1 MPPIFDKK
9 NIIVTGGAGF
19 IGSHVCEKLLAQG
32 NRVICVD
39 NLISSA
45 LSNIEF
51 LLKNPDFEFIRHDI
65 SMPFDPEQFP
75 ELERFKVKFQGVQEI
90 YHLACPM
97 SPKAFEQTRM
107 QILYANSLGMKNILD
122 LAVKYK
128 AKFLFTSS
136 SSVYGPRPGDNHLL
150 NENEQGSVEMHG
162 PRSCYDEGKRFAETC
177 CRTYNQVHGVEIKI
191 ARIFRTYGPRERLFS
206 GEMVPDFIVN
216 ALDNKEI
223 EIYGDETFTTSL
235 CYVTDVVDGLIKLM
249 EVKGDLGPVNIG
261 SDLDMPLVDV
271 VRNILEMT
279 GSTSKIVFKPSL
291 LFMTPLGLPSLVK
304 AKEKLGWMPL
314 VPLDEGLKKIIDY
327 TMAYK
332 NLMAGFG
339 QQINAPQSMA
349 SAGGETAEKP
359 KENQVEEIDIGG

>member
-1 MPPIFDKK
+1 MPPIYDKK

-19 IGSHVCEKLLAQG
+19 IGSHLCEKLLAEG

-45 LSNIEF
+45 LQNIDF

-65 SMPFDPEQFP
+65 SLPFDPEQYP
-75 ELERFKVKFQGVQEI
+75 ELERFKVKFQGIQEI

-97 SPKAFEQTRM
+97 SPKAFEQSRM
-107 QILYANSLGMKNILD
+107 QVLYANSLGMKNAMD

-128 AKFLFTSS
+128 ARVLFSS
-136 SSVYGPRPGDNHLL
+136 TSSVYGPRPTDNHHLK
-150 NENEQGSVEMHG
+150 EEEMGVVDMHG
-162 PRSCYDEGKRFAETC
+162 PRASYDEGKRFAETC
-177 CRTYNQVHGVEIKI
+177 CSTYNRVHGVDVRI
-191 ARIFRTYGPRERLFS
+191 ARIFRTYGPRERLYS
-206 GEMVPDFIVN
+206 GEMVPDFILN

-235 CYVTDVVDGLIKLM
+235 CYVTDVVDGLMKLM
-249 EVKGDLGPVNIG
+249 AVEKDIGPVNIG
-261 SDLDMPLVDV
+261 SDIDIPLVEV
-271 VRNILEMT
+271 VRAILEMT
-279 GSTSKIVFKPSL
+279 GSTSRITFKPSL
-291 LFMTPLGLPSLVK
+291 LFMTPLGLPNLTK

-332 NLMAGFG
+332 NVLQGFNQLATPG
-339 QQINAPQSMA
+339 IAPKDSGEPMSKNEPNA
-349 SAGGETAEKP
+349 KI
-359 KENQVEEIDIGG
+359 EEMDL